1 MFILKGMTS
10 DHKAVDP
17 PNKDTSQLSL
27 FNTHT
32 PESLTAFLRSVI
44 GCDLHLTLTENTA
57 SMLSA
62 RKNGTGYR
70 VRMHRMF
77 LHADEEVLLQSA
89 LFISGRI
96 SRAPLLRSFINSSSR
111 FIQKKPRKRRIT
123 TQGKA
128 YCLQA
133 IFDLLNA
140 EYFSSALRSG
150 ITWGRQTNRRYR
162 RQITLGSY
170 NLHADTI
177 TVNRR
182 LDSLSVP
189 KYFVEFIVYHEML
202 HALLG
207 VDEKNGR
214 NVIHSKEFRCM
225 EKKFEHYWKAVE
237 WEKKR

>member
-1 MFILKGMTS
+1 MTS
-10 DHKAVDP
+10 RHKAVDP
-17 PNKDTSQLSL
+17 HDKDTSQLSL
-27 FNTHT
+27 FNAHT
-32 PESLTAFLRSVI
+32 PESLAAFLRSVI
-44 GCDLHLTLTENTA
+44 GCDLQLTLTDNTA

-62 RKNGTGYR
+62 RKNGTGYG

-77 LHADEEVLLQSA
+77 LHADEEVLHQSA
-89 LFISGRI
+89 LFIAGRI
-96 SRAPLLRSFINSSSR
+96 PRAPLLRSFINSSSR
-111 FIQKKPRKRRIT
+111 FIQKKPRKRSIT

-128 YCLQA
+128 YCLLT

-140 EYFSSALRSG
+140 EYFSSALKSR
-150 ITWGRQTNRRYR
+150 ITWGRRTDRRYR
-162 RQITLGSY
+162 RQVTLGSY

-177 TVNRR
+177 TINRR

-214 NVIHSKEFRCM
+214 NVIHSKEFRRM
-225 EKKFEHYWKAVE
+225 EKKFAHYQKAID
-237 WEKKR
+237 WEKKKKS